1 MKSTSH
7 SNKRFA
13 AHLTRLSSA
22 VLIGLWGSVLM
33 GAAQAHAAQLV
44 MFESATCEWCE
55 RFHEE
60 IGPIYPKT
68 KEARCAPL
76 RRVDVHDP
84 RPDDLAH
91 IQGVIYTPT
100 FVLIDH
106 GQEIDRI
113 TGYPGEDFF
122 WGQLAQALGKL
133 TPRCI
138 LP

>member
-13 AHLTRLSSA
+13 VSPAGLTA
-22 VLIGLWGSVLM
+22 VVVLAFWAGIFM
-33 GAAQAHAAQLV
+33 GAGRVHAAQLV

-55 RFHEE
+55 RFHDE

-133 TPRCI
+133 SPRCI